1 MMTLDQILEWLE
13 DAQEIDALR
22 DIEEANGYE
31 F

>member
-1 MMTLDQILEWLE
+1 MTLAEIIEWLE

>member
-1 MMTLDQILEWLE
+1 MDINQIIEWLE
-13 DAQEIDALR
+13 EAQEIDALR

>member
-1 MMTLDQILEWLE
+1 MMTLAEIIEWLE

>member
-1 MMTLDQILEWLE
+1 MMDINQIIEWLE
-13 DAQEIDALR
+13 EAQEIDALR